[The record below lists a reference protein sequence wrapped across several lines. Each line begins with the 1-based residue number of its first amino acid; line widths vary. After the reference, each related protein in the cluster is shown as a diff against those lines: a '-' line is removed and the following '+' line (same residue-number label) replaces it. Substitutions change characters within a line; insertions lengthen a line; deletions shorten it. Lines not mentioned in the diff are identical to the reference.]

1 MNFLDLLN
9 DKLADIF
16 ETDKYAFNPEAPEL
30 SPERLFALNVGA
42 INAEQT
48 GFFTNSLTTG
58 KDVDE
63 LREKL
68 EENYGITDEASFGET
83 LRWFLHQ
90 GHRMDFEYGVK
101 PLLAG
106 QSIDFPE
113 DMTESAKAEVLDE
126 MSDYVAHLH
135 ECTEELKDVHFI
147 AKPEDFLSAD
157 IFAWDFGR
165 CIVVVRSA
173 YDCGFVSEED
183 AWEII
188 EVIGRAAGK
197 HYVSWKDL
205 AAGYLIGRAMWAGS
219 DMMLMGL
226 ISIAEGL
233 LEDEDSPWAKIPF
246 RINEDEDDEL
256 DEEAD
261 NDEVDPSAR

>member
-1 MNFLDLLN
+1 MNFLDMLN
-9 DKLADIF
+9 DKIADFF
-16 ETDKYAFNPEAPEL
+16 ETEKYAFNPEAPEL

-48 GFFTNSLTTG
+48 SFFTNSLTTG
-58 KDVDE
+58 QDVDA

-68 EENYGITDEASFGET
+68 EENYGVTDEESFAST
-83 LRWFLHQ
+83 LQWFLHQ
-90 GHRMDFEYGVK
+90 GHRMDFEFGVK

-113 DMTESAKAEVLDE
+113 DMTEEEKAAVQEE
-126 MSDYVAHLH
+126 MSDYVTNLH
-135 ECTEELKDVHFI
+135 ECTEELKDVHLI
-147 AKPEDFLSAD
+147 AKPEDFLTAD

-205 AAGYLIGRAMWAGS
+205 AAGYLIGRAMWSGS
-219 DMMLMGL
+219 GVMLTGL

-233 LEDEDSPWAKIPF
+233 LEDEDSPWTKIPF
-246 RINEDEDDEL
+246 MINEAEDYDEAEDDE
-256 DEEAD
+256 
-261 NDEVDPSAR
+261 EVDPSAR